1 MIGLRRFAVRD
12 GFAFLL
18 MVAGTFAAALAV
30 LVLFVEAFEWL
41 TRSEWP
47 GLTLADGLALFGI
60 AHELPENETQR
71 LNDVLLAVPLT
82 IALFLT
88 GTFMFLAGA
97 GVGDRRSDARLK
109 REMQGRSPA
118 EGLTLLLSRE
128 VSAAQFVRLV
138 LLDDVLAALLWF
150 GAGLAV
156 GGWALYRATGELWL
170 TAAGAALVVAGAA
183 FRIALR
189 RR

>member
-1 MIGLRRFAVRD
+1 MTTLRRTHARD
-12 GFAFLL
+12 GLAFLL
-18 MVAGTFAAALAV
+18 MAAGAGGAALAL
-30 LVLFVEAFEWL
+30 LVLFVETFEWM

-47 GLTLADGLALFGI
+47 GLTLADGLGLFGVR
-60 AHELPENETQR
+60 HEIPETDSQR

-88 GTFMFLAGA
+88 GTFTFLAGA
-97 GVGDRRSDARLK
+97 TIGDRRSDAHIERAIE
-109 REMQGRSPA
+109 RRSPA
-118 EGLTLLLSRE
+118 EGLTLLLSRD

-138 LLDDVLAALLWF
+138 LLDHVLHALIWF

-156 GGWALYRATGELWL
+156 GGWALYRATGEQWL
-170 TAAGAALVVAGAA
+170 TVSGGALLLAAALC
-183 FRIALR
+183 RLALR